1 MQVLTLATASALAGL
16 LVACAQPARL
26 PEPRALVA
34 PAAVGLAAS
43 APTEVVASTWWREF
57 GDTRLD
63 ALVEQAL
70 AEQPRLQIA
79 AARLEQARIQ
89 SRLAGTAG
97 EVQIGLNADAT
108 LQRYTAHGLVPPP
121 IAGTWQTNA
130 NVMLGASWELDFW
143 GRHGAAL
150 AQALGGERAARA
162 DMAAARTLLAAEV
175 ARAYIALAQAGSAA
189 DNARQALTQ
198 REAIARLTQERVK
211 AGLDTQGELALSN
224 ARVADA
230 RGQVLAVMERQTL
243 LRHQLAALSAQAPQA
258 LDALAPT
265 LAELKLAAAP
275 VATSLPAATGTSRFA
290 ATAEARPGAGAGAA
304 ATATTAT
311 PGSTSSTNAASTVV
325 GADLLG
331 RRADLA
337 AARARVEAAAQGVTV
352 ARGRFY
358 PDLNLNV
365 FAGLSALGLDKLV
378 DIGSRTYGAGPAL
391 RLPLFDT
398 PGLNAQLGSRAAE
411 YDAAVAAYNGAVIDA
426 ARAAADALALRS
438 SLAGQITQ
446 QADALAQAN
455 EAWRIA
461 RTRYDAGLSGYLQV
475 LAADDLRLAQER
487 AATELR
493 ARALDAQVQLMHA
506 LGGGWDA
513 GELAPMPAPSASA
526 VTRSAASIASNAA
539 LVATSA
545 TPPAPLRVAT
555 EHASP
560 TP

>member
-1 MQVLTLATASALAGL
+1 MKFLIQATLSALAGL
-16 LVACAQPARL
+16 LVACAQPAKL
-26 PEPRALVA
+26 PEPRAIVA

-43 APTEVVASTWWREF
+43 APTEMVAGNWWHEF
-57 GDTRLD
+57 GDARLD
-63 ALVEQAL
+63 ALVDQAL
-70 AEQPRLQIA
+70 AEQPRLQMA

-97 EVQIGLNADAT
+97 EVQIGLGADAT
-108 LQRYTAHGLVPPP
+108 LQRYTKHGLIPPP
-121 IAGTWQTNA
+121 IAGTWKTNA
-130 NVMLGASWELDFW
+130 NLMLSANWEIDFW

-150 AQALGGERAARA
+150 AQALGSERAARA
-162 DMAAARTLLAAEV
+162 DMAAARTLLATEV
-175 ARAYIALAQAGSAA
+175 ARTYIALAQAGSAA
-189 DNARQALTQ
+189 DNASHALNQ
-198 REAIARLTQERVK
+198 RDAIARLTQERVK
-211 AGLDTQGELALSN
+211 AGLDTQADVALSS

-258 LDALAPT
+258 LDALTPT
-265 LAELKLAAAP
+265 LADLKLAAAP
-275 VATSLPAATGTSRFA
+275 VVSSLPAATGPSRFA
-290 ATAEARPGAGAGAA
+290 ATADLRPGAAGTTS
-304 ATATTAT
+304 ATSGTPAHEPATIAL
-311 PGSTSSTNAASTVV
+311 S
-325 GADLLG
+325 ADLLG
-331 RRADLA
+331 RRADLT
-337 AARARVEAAAQGVTV
+337 AARERVEAAAQGVTV

-365 FAGLSALGLDKLV
+365 FAGLSALGLDKLI

-411 YDAAVAAYNGAVIDA
+411 YDAAVASYNGAVIDA

-438 SLAGQITQ
+438 SVAGQIDQ

-461 RTRYDAGLSGYLQV
+461 RTRYDAGLSGLLQV

-493 ARALDAQVQLMHA
+493 GRALDTQVQLMHA

-513 GELAPMPAPSASA
+513 SELTATVPTATAPAVMRPAS
-526 VTRSAASIASNAA
+526 TAA
-539 LVATSA
+539 LAN
-545 TPPAPLRVAT
+545 
-555 EHASP
+555 P
-560 TP
+560 TGAAAR

>member
-26 PEPRALVA
+26 PEPLALVA
-34 PAAVGLAAS
+34 PAAVGLTAS
-43 APTEVVASTWWREF
+43 APTEMVASTWWHEL

-63 ALVEQAL
+63 ALVDLAL

-79 AARLEQARIQ
+79 AARLEQARVQ
-89 SRLAGTAG
+89 SRLAGNAG
-97 EVQIGLNADAT
+97 EVQVGLTADAT

-150 AQALGGERAARA
+150 AQALGGERAAHA

-198 REAIARLTQERVK
+198 RETIARLTQERVK

-230 RGQVLAVMERQTL
+230 RGQILAVMERQTL

-258 LDALAPT
+258 LAALAPT
-265 LAELKLAAAP
+265 LADLTLAAAP
-275 VATSLPAATGTSRFA
+275 VATSLPAATGNSRVA
-290 ATAEARPGAGAGAA
+290 VTADARPGAGTA
-304 ATATTAT
+304 ATVAT
-311 PGSTSSTNAASTVV
+311 PGSAQSAHATSAVV

-365 FAGLSALGLDKLV
+365 FAGLSALGLDSLV
-378 DIGSRTYGAGPAL
+378 DIGSRSYGAGPAL

-461 RTRYDAGLSGYLQV
+461 RTRYDAGLSGFLQV
-475 LAADDLRLAQER
+475 LATDDLRLAQER

-493 ARALDAQVQLMHA
+493 GRALDAQVQLMHA
-506 LGGGWDA
+506 LGGGWQA
-513 GELAPMPAPSASA
+513 SESAP
-526 VTRSAASIASNAA
+526 AA
-539 LVATSA
+539 TQSA
-545 TPPAPLRVAT
+545 TAGTRPVSTTTWAT
-555 EHASP
+555 P
-560 TP
+560 TGAAVRQD

>member
-1 MQVLTLATASALAGL
+1 MHLHHQAALSLLAGL

-26 PEPRALVA
+26 PEPLPLVA
-34 PAAVGLAAS
+34 PTAVGLAAS
-43 APTEVVASTWWREF
+43 VPVEPVISAWWQEF
-57 GDTRLD
+57 GDRRLNT
-63 ALVEQAL
+63 LVDQAL
-70 AEQPRLQIA
+70 AGQPRLQIV

-89 SRLAGTAG
+89 SRLAGAAG
-97 EVQIGLNADAT
+97 ELQVGLGADAT
-108 LQRYTAHGLVPPP
+108 LQRYTGHGLVPPP
-121 IAGTWQTNA
+121 IAGTWQTSA
-130 NVMLGASWELDFW
+130 NVMVNASWELDFW

-150 AQALGGERAARA
+150 AQALGAERAAQA

-175 ARAYIALAQAGSAA
+175 TRSYIALAQAGSAA
-189 DNARQALTQ
+189 DIARQTLAQ
-198 REAIARLTQERVK
+198 RETMARLTLERVR
-211 AGLDTQGELALSN
+211 AGLDTQAEAALSQ

-230 RGQVLAVMERQTL
+230 RVQVMAVMERQTL
-243 LRHQLAALSAQAPQA
+243 VRHQLAALGAQAPQA

-265 LAELKLAAAP
+265 LAELALAAAP
-275 VATSLPAATGTSRFA
+275 APAGPPAADA
-290 ATAEARPGAGAGAA
+290 PAR
-304 ATATTAT
+304 ATATTDARLGTQAGGTPSGAAARAT
-311 PGSTSSTNAASTVV
+311 MPRL

-331 RRADLA
+331 RRADLV
-337 AARARVEAAAQGVTV
+337 AARARVDAAAQGVTV

-358 PDLNLNV
+358 PDLHLNV

-398 PGLNAQLGSRAAE
+398 PGLNAQLGSRAAD

-438 SLAGQITQ
+438 SLAGQIDQ
-446 QADALAQAN
+446 QADALAQAT

-513 GELAPMPAPSASA
+513 SELAPAPHPSAAAGAHPASTAAWSTPTGAA
-526 VTRSAASIASNAA
+526 VR
-539 LVATSA
+539 
-545 TPPAPLRVAT
+545 RD
-555 EHASP
+555 
-560 TP
+560 

>member
-34 PAAVGLAAS
+34 PAAVGLATS
-43 APTEVVASTWWREF
+43 APTELVASTWWQEL

-121 IAGTWQTNA
+121 IAGTWQTSA
-130 NVMLGASWELDFW
+130 NVMVGANWEIDFW

-265 LAELKLAAAP
+265 LAALKLAAAP

-290 ATAEARPGAGAGAA
+290 ATAEARPGAGAAS
-304 ATATTAT
+304 TATTAT
-311 PGSTSSTNAASTVV
+311 PGSTHPAHVTSAVV

-337 AARARVEAAAQGVTV
+337 AARGRVEAAVQGVTV

-411 YDAAVAAYNGAVIDA
+411 YDAAVAAYNAAVIDA

-487 AATELR
+487 AATDLR

-526 VTRSAASIASNAA
+526 VTRPASTVASNAA
-539 LVATSA
+539 LVATAA
-545 TPPAPLRVAT
+545 TPPAPPRAAT

>member
-1 MQVLTLATASALAGL
+1 MRRGVFDRFPSPSCKLRNSWFARIPGAHTNKMQVLTLAALSALAGL

-43 APTEVVASTWWREF
+43 APTEVVAGTWWHEL

-63 ALVEQAL
+63 ALVDLAL

-79 AARLEQARIQ
+79 AARLDQARVQ
-89 SRLAGTAG
+89 SRLAGNAG
-97 EVQIGLNADAT
+97 EVQVGLTADAT

-121 IAGTWQTNA
+121 IAGTWQTSA

-150 AQALGGERAARA
+150 AQALGGERAAHA

-175 ARAYIALAQAGSAA
+175 ARTYIALAQAGSAA

-198 REAIARLTQERVK
+198 RETIARLTQERVQ

-230 RGQVLAVMERQTL
+230 RGQILAVMERQTL
-243 LRHQLAALSAQAPQA
+243 LRHQLAALCAQAPQA
-258 LDALAPT
+258 LAALAPT
-265 LAELKLAAAP
+265 LGELKLAAAP
-275 VATSLPAATGTSRFA
+275 STHATSA
-290 ATAEARPGAGAGAA
+290 
-304 ATATTAT
+304 
-311 PGSTSSTNAASTVV
+311 VV

-378 DIGSRTYGAGPAL
+378 DIGSRSYGAGPAL

-411 YDAAVAAYNGAVIDA
+411 YDAAVAAYNSAVIDA

-438 SLAGQITQ
+438 SLASQITQ

-461 RTRYDAGLSGYLQV
+461 RARYDAGLSGFLQV
-475 LAADDLRLAQER
+475 LATDDLRLAQER

-493 ARALDAQVQLMHA
+493 GRALDAQVQLMHA
-506 LGGGWDA
+506 LGGGWQA
-513 GELAPMPAPSASA
+513 SESAPAATPSARA
-526 VTRSAASIASNAA
+526 GTRPVST
-539 LVATSA
+539 ATWA
-545 TPPAPLRVAT
+545 TPTGAAVRQD
-555 EHASP
+555 
-560 TP
+560 